1 MHPPEKTFF
10 QQNIYFSADMK
21 HLPEIVLI
29 DDVTISSPYVHYRR
43 KPEEYILYYIYDG
56 EMYLTEGDTAYVL
69 AKGDILLLD
78 PKRVHYGRK
87 TSTCHYLYLHFRWDD
102 LKEESI
108 QADHLLHFRKSL
120 REQNSLFVLPMQ
132 VVTGLSCLNTG
143 RYRNVRMER
152 SGFYSNRCKASFTME
167 WNTVRR

>member
-69 AKGDILLLD
+69 TKGDILLLD

-120 REQNSLFVLPMQ
+120 REQNSLFDAANAGGDRLILPKYRKVPKRSDGKIRFLLEQMQ
-132 VVTGLSCLNTG
+132 SQFHKDRKSVV
-143 RYRNVRMER
+143 
-152 SGFYSNRCKASFTME
+152 
-167 WNTVRR
+167 

>member
-69 AKGDILLLD
+69 TKGDILLLD
-78 PKRVHYGRK
+78 QKPVHYGRK
-87 TSTCHYLYLHFRWDD
+87 T
-102 LKEESI
+102 
-108 QADHLLHFRKSL
+108 
-120 REQNSLFVLPMQ
+120 
-132 VVTGLSCLNTG
+132 
-143 RYRNVRMER
+143 
-152 SGFYSNRCKASFTME
+152 
-167 WNTVRR
+167 